1 MPGPKP
7 KPTHLKV
14 VTGNPGKRALNKREP
29 KPSGNLY
36 DPPEWLTESQR
47 KVWTYAIETAPF
59 GLLKR
64 LDQSTLT
71 IWVIACDLHREAV
84 EKLRGED
91 DDGNVVSK
99 LLIRT
104 PNGMP
109 AQSPY
114 VSIANKQAQIML
126 KAAGE
131 MGFTPAS
138 RSKVEIDQPD
148 DDDGTGKFFA
158 QG

>member
-14 VTGNPGKRALNKREP
+14 VLGNPGKRALNRREP

-36 DPPEWLTESQR
+36 DAPEYLTEDQR
-47 KVWTYAIETAPF
+47 KLWTYAIETAPV

-64 LDQSTLT
+64 LDQSVLVV
-71 IWVIACDLHREAV
+71 WVVAADLHRQAV
-84 EKLRGED
+84 EQLRPTED
-91 DDGNVVSK
+91 GRSK
-99 LLIRT
+99 LLTKT
-104 PNGMP
+104 PGGMWQ
-109 AQSPY
+109 QSPF
-114 VSIANKQAQIML
+114 VSMVNKQAQIMM

-148 DDDGTGKFFA
+148 EDNGTGQYF
-158 QG
+158 G

>member
-7 KPTHLKV
+7 QPTHLKV
-14 VTGNPGKRALNKREP
+14 VKGNPGKRALNRREP
-29 KPSGNLY
+29 KPTGNLY
-36 DPPEWLTESQR
+36 DAPEWLTDAQR
-47 KVWTYAIETAPF
+47 TIWNYAIETAPL

-64 LDQSTLT
+64 IDQSTLVV
-71 IWVIACDLHREAV
+71 WVIAQDMHRQAV
-84 EKLRGED
+84 AKLNAA
-91 DDGNVVSK
+91 DGAM
-99 LLIRT
+99 LIKT

-114 VSIANKQAQIML
+114 LSIVNKQAQIML

-148 DDDGTGKFFA
+148 DDNGTGQYF
-158 QG
+158 G

>member
-7 KPTHLKV
+7 KPTHLKA
-14 VTGNPGKRALNKREP
+14 VTGNPGKRPLNRREP
-29 KPSGNLY
+29 KPRGNLY
-36 DPPEWLTESQR
+36 DPPIWLTDAQR
-47 KVWTYAIETAPF
+47 AVWTYAIETAPL

-64 LDQSTLT
+64 IDQSTLT
-71 IWVIACDLHREAV
+71 VWVIAQDIYRQAV
-84 EKLRGED
+84 AKLNAGE
-91 DDGNVVSK
+91 GAM
-99 LLIRT
+99 LIKT

-114 VSIANKQAQIML
+114 LSIVNKQAQIML

-138 RSKVEIDQPD
+138 RSKVEIDD
-148 DDDGTGKFFA
+148 ADGEDGTAKFFGA
-158 QG
+158 